1 MEIDV
6 NIQGLGLEL
15 GETVGNH
22 SQSSANGFEVVQGFF
37 QAKVFQVVAEN
48 LQTQGG
54 RELLIHAKRGIFGTG
69 AQPMMAIFHSF
80 QEVASL
86 PGILLWRRKP
96 NISVNLSAVRRN
108 SPRSQ
113 ERSKSL

>member
-1 MEIDV
+1 VEIDV

-54 RELLIHAKRGIFGTG
+54 RELLIHAKHDIFGTG
-69 AQPMMAIFHSF
+69 AQHMMAMFHSF
-80 QEVASL
+80 QDGGELASH
-86 PGILLWRRKP
+86 
-96 NISVNLSAVRRN
+96 
-108 SPRSQ
+108 
-113 ERSKSL
+113 SLVEAKAKHLG